1 MADNGGVDKAMKKI
15 NGYLVREFAKL
26 TRVTVRT
33 LHYYDQ
39 IGLLRP
45 SFERPNGYRVYTDV
59 DLLKLQQIVTLK
71 FMGFSLDE
79 IKRLLDSKGYQ
90 AVRSLKVQAEA
101 VRDEIARLREASRAI
116 DQVLAR
122 LERDGRIHKEKLIKI
137 MEVIQMGEDVKKG
150 WQEKFFTEAEMKEF
164 AEIGKK
170 YTPEDMA
177 AYQSRW
183 AALIAEVKADL
194 ELDPAGDKA
203 QDIGRRWQALL
214 DEAYGGHPALKSRI
228 GQAYSTGAID
238 KDHNMIAP
246 EVWAFIKKVHTA
258 AGAKKC

>member
-1 MADNGGVDKAMKKI
+1 MRK
-15 NGYLVREFAKL
+15 NGYLIREFAKL

-39 IGLLRP
+39 LGLLKP
-45 SFERPNGYRVYTDV
+45 GFERPNGYRVYTDA

-79 IKRLLDSKGYQ
+79 IRRLLDSRGYE
-90 AVRSLKVQAEA
+90 AVKALKVQAGA

-122 LERDGRIHKEKLIKI
+122 LEKDGRIHKEKLIKI

-150 WQEKFFTEAEMKEF
+150 WHEKFFSEADLKEF
-164 AEIGKK
+164 AEVGQK
-170 YTPEDMA
+170 YSPEAMA

-183 AALIAEVKADL
+183 AGLIAEVKANL
-194 ELDPAGDKA
+194 GLDPAGDRA
-203 QDIGRRWQALL
+203 QDIGRRWTALL
-214 DEAYGGHPALKSRI
+214 DEAYGGRPELKAKI
-228 GQAYSTGAID
+228 AKAYSAGAIP
-238 KDHNMIAP
+238 KEQNMIAP
-246 EVWAFIKKVHTA
+246 EVWDFIKKVHA
-258 AGAKKC
+258 AGGAKKC

>member
-1 MADNGGVDKAMKKI
+1 VDKAMK
-15 NGYLVREFAKL
+15 NGYLIREFAQM

-45 SFERPNGYRVYTDV
+45 SFERPNGYRVYTDA

-79 IKRLLDSKGYQ
+79 IRRLLESKGYE
-90 AVRSLKVQAEA
+90 AVKALKVQAGA

-122 LERDGRIHKEKLIKI
+122 LEKDGHIHKQKLIKI

-150 WQEKFFTEAEMKEF
+150 WHEKFFSEADMKQF
-164 AEIGKK
+164 QEIGQK
-170 YTPEDMA
+170 YTPEQMR
-177 AYQSRW
+177 AYQDRW
-183 AALIAEVKADL
+183 TALIAEVKANVG
-194 ELDPAGDKA
+194 LDPASDKA
-203 QDIGRRWQALL
+203 QDLGRRWKELL
-214 DEAYGGHPALKSRI
+214 NEAYGGYPELKTKIAR
-228 GQAYSTGAID
+228 AYTEGAFPKNENTIP
-238 KDHNMIAP
+238 P
-246 EVWAFIKKVHTA
+246 EVWDFIKKVHTA
-258 AGAKKC
+258 GRTKC